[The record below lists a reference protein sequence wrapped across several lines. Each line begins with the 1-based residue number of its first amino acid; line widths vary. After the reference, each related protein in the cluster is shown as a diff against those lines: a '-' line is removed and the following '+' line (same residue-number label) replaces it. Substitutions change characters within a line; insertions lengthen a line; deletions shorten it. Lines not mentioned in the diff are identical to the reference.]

1 MPFIS
6 VKSLTKVFGSGDSRQ
21 EVLKGIDLSVEEGE
35 IYGVIGLSG
44 AGKSTL
50 IRCLNRLETP
60 DSGEIIIDGKDIL
73 KLSAEELR
81 HARMEMGMIF
91 QSFNLLHS
99 RTAHGNVAF
108 PLEVRGLPK
117 GRIQDRVAELL
128 DLVGLSDKAGSYPS
142 QLSGGQLQRV
152 GIARALANNP
162 RILLSDE
169 ATSALDPQTTMSIL
183 DLIDKLQKRLNLT
196 VLLITHEM
204 KVITEICDRV
214 AVMDKGTIVEE
225 GPVLDVFTNPKNPAT
240 RSFVEVILKRYSRFT
255 ETGYTA
261 RGSLLRLRY
270 VGDSVTEPLLSSVVR
285 RFGVEAVI
293 LQAQVDHIKARPFG
307 TMLIDLIGEVADV
320 RAAGDYLE
328 SRGVTVEEAANDD
341 TDGPAV

>member
-1 MPFIS
+1 
-6 VKSLTKVFGSGDSRQ
+6 
-21 EVLKGIDLSVEEGE
+21 
-35 IYGVIGLSG
+35 
-44 AGKSTL
+44 
-50 IRCLNRLETP
+50 
-60 DSGEIIIDGKDIL
+60 
-73 KLSAEELR
+73 
-81 HARMEMGMIF
+81 
-91 QSFNLLHS
+91 
-99 RTAHGNVAF
+99 
-108 PLEVRGLPK
+108 
-117 GRIQDRVAELL
+117 
-128 DLVGLSDKAGSYPS
+128 
-142 QLSGGQLQRV
+142 
-152 GIARALANNP
+152 
-162 RILLSDE
+162 
-169 ATSALDPQTTMSIL
+169 MSIL

-196 VLLITHEM
+196 VMLITHEM

-293 LQAQVDHIKARPFG
+293 LQAQVDHIKERPFG
-307 TMLIDLIGEVADV
+307 TMLIDLIGGAADV
-320 RAAGDYLE
+320 RAAVDYLE
-328 SRGVTVEEAANDD
+328 GRGVTVEEAAKYD